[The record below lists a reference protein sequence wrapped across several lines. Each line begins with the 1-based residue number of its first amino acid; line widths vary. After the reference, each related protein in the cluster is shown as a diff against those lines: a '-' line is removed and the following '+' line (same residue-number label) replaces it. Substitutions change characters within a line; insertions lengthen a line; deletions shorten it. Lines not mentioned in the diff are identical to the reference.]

1 MQKFSHGCTLDCADC
16 CKLNVYKDDN
26 NIIKIE
32 GDKEHPYTKGFIC
45 KKGLAHI
52 ERLNH
57 PNRIYTP
64 LFKVNGKWKEIS
76 FEKALDIMA
85 EKLCFYKEKYSSR
98 SIMYYEQYGN
108 GSLLK
113 SIGDIFFNFYGGVS
127 KSKGGPCWSAGIAAQ
142 KLNFGISKSH
152 SLEDMMNSKNIF
164 IWGKKSCKYNYSYNA
179 YYKKS

>member
-142 KLNFGISKSH
+142 KLDFGISKSH
-152 SLEDMMNSKNIF
+152 SLEDMIRVERSSN
-164 IWGKKSCKYNYSYNA
+164 
-179 YYKKS
+179 